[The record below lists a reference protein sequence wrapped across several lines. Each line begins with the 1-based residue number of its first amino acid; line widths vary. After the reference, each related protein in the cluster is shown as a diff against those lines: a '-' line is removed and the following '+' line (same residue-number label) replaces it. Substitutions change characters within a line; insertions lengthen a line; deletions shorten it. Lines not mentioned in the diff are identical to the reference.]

1 MGLCYIKMNQRPHYP
16 LAHVGL
22 TYWPPAIILSFISK
36 EANAMNQTATLD
48 VIKAADH
55 HSHTQA
61 KNDAIK
67 TVSPTK
73 QSFYDFYLDE
83 HQNMACRRLH
93 FAGSS
98 FGLLGLAKSVKS
110 RSPAPLLKGI
120 AAGYACAWVGHFFF
134 EKNKPAS
141 FKFPLKSFV
150 SDFRM
155 YSDVLRGR
163 LSLKDAKFDKIK

>member
-1 MGLCYIKMNQRPHYP
+1 
-16 LAHVGL
+16 
-22 TYWPPAIILSFISK
+22 
-36 EANAMNQTATLD
+36 MNQTSTQTSPDKTTTSETKITEKVSNNTLS
-48 VIKAADH
+48 KANN
-55 HSHTQA
+55 T
-61 KNDAIK
+61 
-67 TVSPTK
+67 TK
-73 QSFYDFYLDE
+73 QKFYDFYLDE

-98 FGLLGLAKSVKS
+98 FGLIGLAKSVKK
-110 RSPAPLLKGI
+110 RSEKPLLKGI

-155 YSDVLRGR
+155 YGDVLRDN
-163 LSLKDAKFDKIK
+163 LSLKDKKFDKVRSN

>member
-1 MGLCYIKMNQRPHYP
+1 MVKIE
-16 LAHVGL
+16 
-22 TYWPPAIILSFISK
+22 T
-36 EANAMNQTATLD
+36 
-48 VIKAADH
+48 
-55 HSHTQA
+55 
-61 KNDAIK
+61 
-67 TVSPTK
+67 SPT

-98 FGLLGLAKSVKS
+98 FGLLGLAKSVTTGSAK
-110 RSPAPLLKGI
+110 PLVKGI

-155 YSDVLRGR
+155 YSDVLRGN
-163 LSLKDAKFDKIK
+163 LSLKDRKFDKA